1 MEKTTAVPFATAVPR
16 ASVASAIVPVT
27 LCPNVG
33 TVSEWMNTGWQ
44 QQLPTVPGDNGI
56 GIFEKKI

>member
-1 MEKTTAVPFATAVPR
+1 
-16 ASVASAIVPVT
+16 VASAIVPVT

-33 TVSEWMNTGWQ
+33 TVSEWMKTGWQQ